1 MKFYKKDF
9 GEKNFN
15 LVIERMK
22 KKKVAFRWKQLYE
35 VIFSY
40 MIFFFFLSFLDM
52 PILSWSADLNRDDLL
67 LGENQGCV

>member
-40 MIFFFFLSFLDM
+40 MIFFFLSFLDM
-52 PILSWSADLNRDDLL
+52 HILSWSADLNRDDLL

>member
-40 MIFFFFLSFLDM
+40 MNFFFFLSFLDM

>member
-40 MIFFFFLSFLDM
+40 MIFFFFFVFFGYAHSLM
-52 PILSWSADLNRDDLL
+52 
-67 LGENQGCV
+67 EC

>member
-40 MIFFFFLSFLDM
+40 MIFFLSFLDM